1 MINTVPSP
9 NPLRQDLV
17 SETGVSTS
25 DARTPGPTGAAD
37 SALLR
42 EERIDYGEADSAA
55 VEQEEEEQHD
65 DDEGVHFLHLFFLNH
80 FFFCFMKNFVKK
92 KYCIRLYKLIFF
104 IL

>member
-1 MINTVPSP
+1 MGEPRVPPLNLSWDIVLWERYYPLINTVPSP

-65 DDEGVHFLHLFFLNH
+65 DDEGVHFLHLFF
-80 FFFCFMKNFVKK
+80 
-92 KYCIRLYKLIFF
+92 
-104 IL
+104 